1 MGGESG
7 ERRHGRI
14 MKSRSVSCTL
24 PALVA
29 VALVTA
35 GCGGPGKTPRPVKT
49 TTAVTSTTRP
59 GTSVTPSRPATTS
72 SRPATTSSRPTA
84 PKTGS
89 PLGGT
94 TSVQRGGLGG
104 TDHSGSGG
112 S

>member
-35 GCGGPGKTPRPVKT
+35 GCGGPGKSPRPVKT

-59 GTSVTPSRPATTS
+59 GMSVTP

-112 S
+112 SRRR

>member
-72 SRPATTSSRPTA
+72 SRPTA

>member
-1 MGGESG
+1 MGGETG
-7 ERRHGRI
+7 TRQRTRI

-35 GCGGPGKTPRPVKT
+35 GCGGPSKTPRPVKAT
-49 TTAVTSTTRP
+49 TVVTSTTKP
-59 GTSVTPSRPATTS
+59 GVTVTTSRPPTTS
-72 SRPATTSSRPTA
+72 SRPSV

-104 TDHSGSGG
+104 NDHSGSGG